1 MAKTE
6 ELSLTLPIGMKDRID
21 KAKGQ
26 DSRSAFVAKI
36 LERSLRA
43 SERSS
48 NSVKDKGRVRS

>member
-26 DSRSAFVAKI
+26 ESRSAFVAKI

-43 SERSS
+43 SER
-48 NSVKDKGRVRS
+48 VRDKGRIRS